1 MLRTAPKPALFRLM
15 ANHTCNIRAATS
27 DMHTQNAKTA
37 IQNRKSDITH
47 HVSGIRHDTSAINYG
62 KWNML
67 HQLSLMQHLL
77 WHIPYPKS

>member
-37 IQNRKSDITH
+37 IQNRKSNIAHYASDI
-47 HVSGIRHDTSAINYG
+47 RYAKSAIIYG
-62 KWNML
+62 KCNMQ
-67 HQLSLMQHLL
+67 HQLSLMQRPL